1 MSEALKPDRHEMQLQ
16 RSYPSGAEEWHC
28 PTCSRSLIMHH
39 EPQQGRLKI
48 IVLTAGDELA
58 SHHGASGL
66 TPQRVEVRAAEDEG
80 EIAATGSVVLH

>member
-1 MSEALKPDRHEMQLQ
+1 
-16 RSYPSGAEEWHC
+16 
-28 PTCSRSLIMHH
+28 MHH

-80 EIAATGSVVLH
+80 EIAAIGSVVLH